1 MTDQSLD
8 FANLVRLL
16 RQMAHDMRGPLSV
29 LSNTTDMFVQGGYGE
44 LNPKQ
49 ERAAK
54 RMQRANN
61 RILALLDDFMAY
73 VKAEAQQLPLEIA
86 PFTPQALLAN
96 LRETVLSEAQA
107 KNLTVR
113 LVDDESLPPVLCG
126 DAALIR
132 RVILA
137 LLWNAIVFSDQGQIT
152 VRSGWVATSCTWA
165 IEIRDE
171 GKGIAQENVSHIFE
185 PFWQGVERPPSPTS
199 GFGMGLATAQAL
211 TRVMGGQ
218 LALET
223 TGPEG
228 SVFCVRLP
236 LRTVFTETLG
246 KAQTTCDLPRTSH
259 EKSTP

>member
-1 MTDQSLD
+1 MTDESLD

-16 RQMAHDMRGPLSV
+16 RQMAHDMRGPLGV
-29 LSNTTDMFVQGGYGE
+29 LSITADMFVQGGYGE

-54 RMQRANN
+54 RMQRASN

-86 PFTPQALLAN
+86 PFNPQALLAN

-107 KNLTVR
+107 KNLAVR
-113 LVDDESLPPVLCG
+113 LVDGESLPPILCG

-132 RVILA
+132 RVVLA
-137 LLWNAIVFSDQGQIT
+137 LLWNAINFSDQGQIT
-152 VRSGWVATSCTWA
+152 VRSGWVAASCTWA
-165 IEIRDE
+165 IEICDE
-171 GKGIAQENVSHIFE
+171 GRGIAQESAPHIFE
-185 PFWQGVERPPSPTS
+185 PFWQGVERPSSPTS
-199 GFGMGLATAQAL
+199 GFGMGLAMAQAL

-223 TGPEG
+223 TGPKG
-228 SVFCVRLP
+228 SAFCVRLP
-236 LRTVFTETLG
+236 LRTDLAETL
-246 KAQTTCDLPRTSH
+246 KASQTAGDPS
-259 EKSTP
+259 STPHAASIP